1 MHVMKELIDRQGN
14 DSADKEKQAYNT
26 GVIDE
31 LLQPDQS
38 SQESGGSSSGDEDCA
53 DPMDQQVGNK
63 YVDLL
68 NRASWWGPDNH
79 FC

>member
-1 MHVMKELIDRQGN
+1 MIDRQGN

-63 YVDLL
+63 
-68 NRASWWGPDNH
+68 
-79 FC
+79 

>member
-1 MHVMKELIDRQGN
+1 MKELIDRQGN

-63 YVDLL
+63 YVIYLIVQVGEDLITT
-68 NRASWWGPDNH
+68 
-79 FC
+79 FVK